1 MPRKIEIREGLFQ
14 CWEGV
19 TNEVVSG
26 KRQVCS
32 FTVEPQSSQKEMISL
47 IVSKKCYIQNTL
59 NHSLFQLRLF
69 LKLCVPYCVKCP
81 EITDIVCG
89 YNVYMHFIQLPK
101 SWQTL
106 KEICLFFSPNSC
118 LCWTWFVIWLL
129 ELYCCHQQFEKCFHH
144 LSYSNCCLESY
155 RGFLTYGL
163 WIKRKMRKHYS
174 LCDPLQAL

>member
-47 IVSKKCYIQNTL
+47 IVSKKCDIQNTL

-106 KEICLFFSPNSC
+106 KEICLFFFQIVAFAGPDLSFDSWSFIVAINS
-118 LCWTWFVIWLL
+118 LRNVFTTYHIQTAVWSFIEAFWLMVS
-129 ELYCCHQQFEKCFHH
+129 E
-144 LSYSNCCLESY
+144 
-155 RGFLTYGL
+155 
-163 WIKRKMRKHYS
+163 
-174 LCDPLQAL
+174 

>member
-1 MPRKIEIREGLFQ
+1 M
-14 CWEGV
+14 
-19 TNEVVSG
+19 
-26 KRQVCS
+26 CS

-47 IVSKKCYIQNTL
+47 IVSKKCDIQNTL

-106 KEICLFFSPNSC
+106 KEICLFFFQIVAFAGPDLSFDSWSFIVAINS
-118 LCWTWFVIWLL
+118 LRNVFT
-129 ELYCCHQQFEKCFHH
+129 
-144 LSYSNCCLESY
+144 
-155 RGFLTYGL
+155 TYHIQTAV
-163 WIKRKMRKHYS
+163 WSFIE
-174 LCDPLQAL
+174 AF